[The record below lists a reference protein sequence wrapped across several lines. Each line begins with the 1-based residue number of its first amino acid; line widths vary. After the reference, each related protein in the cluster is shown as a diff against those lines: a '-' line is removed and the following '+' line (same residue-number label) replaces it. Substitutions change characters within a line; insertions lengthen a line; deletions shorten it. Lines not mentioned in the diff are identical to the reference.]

1 MCNEENLSRLIDS
14 GKALNNQ
21 NILLK
26 YDVYSL
32 EAK

>member
-14 GKALNNQ
+14 GKGLNNQ